1 MKRCLGRP
9 RKVGGGNSMGKR
21 MRMTLPKKEEDL
33 QKVVEEVMELH
44 PEMAHEHEH
53 EHLHAHDIDELMH
66 TIDVL
71 MDTVNSRLSDLEE
84 KVDKL
89 YEEVV
94 SLYKLFSVVVRALA
108 AGDGERVKLLEEAK
122 KLLAEAKPA
131 PQTG

>member
-1 MKRCLGRP
+1 
-9 RKVGGGNSMGKR
+9 MGKR

-53 EHLHAHDIDELMH
+53 AHAHDVDELMH

-71 MDTVNSRLSDLEE
+71 MDTVNTRLTDLEE

-94 SLYKLFSVVVRALA
+94 TLYKLFTVLVKAMLLPEP
-108 AGDGERVKLLEEAK
+108 ERVKAIEEAK
-122 KLLAEAKPA
+122 KILETSAR
-131 PQTG
+131 TG